1 LTGTKNTG
9 SFNSSQP
16 SQPSQPSQIR
26 FLDSI
31 DEVDRRCWNDLAGDA
46 SPFLKHEFL
55 SALENTGCTSR
66 ETGWQPY
73 HVAAYDSDNS
83 LVAAMPL
90 YQKYNS
96 YGEYV
101 FDWSWAD
108 AYRSNGIPYYP
119 KFLTAIPF
127 TPSVGPR
134 ILHNKQAQEEEISDQ
149 IVTAVLQRAE
159 ELEISS
165 WHVLFPTETESEL
178 LATRGLN
185 TREGSQFHWFNRG
198 YQSFDDF
205 LGALNSRKRKN
216 IRKER
221 QSVAQQGI
229 QFSVVEGSEI
239 DEKLWKHFYVF
250 YQSTYMVRGM
260 QGYLSEDFFLR
271 VAETMPDNIFLVL
284 AKHDEQI
291 IAGALFF
298 RDSKKLYGRYWGSL
312 EEYQF
317 LHFET
322 CFYQGIDY
330 CIRHGLEQ
338 FDAGAQGEHKIQRGF
353 EPIRTLSNHWIR
365 HPAFAEAVDDFLQRE
380 KAYVTRYRQEAG
392 KLLPFK
398 KTDQTG

>member
-1 LTGTKNTG
+1 MPTMYNKEN
-9 SFNSSQP
+9 FQV
-16 SQPSQPSQIR
+16 R
-26 FLDSI
+26 FFDSI
-31 DEVDRRCWNDLAGDA
+31 DEIDRVCWNNLARES

-55 SALENTGCTSR
+55 STLENTACTSK

-73 HVAAYDSDNS
+73 HVAAYDSRNA
-83 LVAAMPL
+83 LVAVMPL

-108 AYRSNGIPYYP
+108 AYRGNGVSYYP

-134 ILHNKQAQEEEISDQ
+134 ILIDPQTPESNVADQ
-149 IVTAVLQRAE
+149 LVMAVLQRAE

-165 WHVLFPTETESEL
+165 WHVLFPTEPESEL
-178 LATRGLN
+178 LATHGLKA
-185 TREGSQFHWFNRG
+185 REGCQFHWFNRD
-198 YQSFDDF
+198 YKSFDDF
-205 LGALNSRKRKN
+205 LSVLNSRKRKN

-221 QSVAQQGI
+221 QAVAQQGI
-229 QFSVVEGSEI
+229 RFFVQEGNEI

-250 YQSTYMVRGM
+250 YQSTYMIRGM
-260 QGYLSEDFFLR
+260 QGYLSENFFIR
-271 VAETMPDNIFLVL
+271 IAEAMPENLFLVL
-284 AKHDEQI
+284 AKTDDQI
-291 IAGALFF
+291 IAAALFF
-298 RDSKKLYGRYWGSL
+298 RDNKKLYGRYWGSL

-365 HPAFAEAVDDFLQRE
+365 HQAFAEAVESFLERE
-380 KAYVTRYRQEAG
+380 QEHIVRYRQEAE

-398 KTDQTG
+398 KSD

>member
-1 LTGTKNTG
+1 LSTAVNKDDLRV
-9 SFNSSQP
+9 Q
-16 SQPSQPSQIR
+16 

-31 DEVDRRCWNDLAGDA
+31 EEIEQQSWRVLASDA
-46 SPFLKHEFL
+46 GPFLQHEFL
-55 SALENTGCTSR
+55 RALENTGCTSR

-73 HVAAYDSDNS
+73 HVAVRDARNS
-83 LVAAMPL
+83 LVAVMPL
-90 YQKYNS
+90 YQKFNS

-127 TPSVGPR
+127 TPSLGPR
-134 ILHNKQAQEEEISDQ
+134 ILVDEQASTDHVVAA
-149 IVTAVLQRAE
+149 IVEAVLQRAE

-165 WHVLFPTETESEL
+165 WHVLFPTEQESEL
-178 LATRGLN
+178 LASSGLK
-185 TREGSQFHWFNRG
+185 TREGCQFHWFNRG

-205 LGALNSRKRKN
+205 LTALNSRKRKN

-221 QSVAQQGI
+221 QAVAQQGI
-229 QFSVVEGSEI
+229 HFTVVEGSDI
-239 DEKLWKHFYVF
+239 DEKLWKHFYAF
-250 YQSTYMVRGM
+250 YQSTYMIRGM
-260 QGYLSEDFFLR
+260 QGYLSEDFFFRIAKL
-271 VAETMPDNIFLVL
+271 MPDNLFLVL
-284 AKHDEQI
+284 AKLDQQV

-298 RDSKKLYGRYWGSL
+298 RDDRKLYGRYWGSL
-312 EEYQF
+312 EDFQF

-330 CIRHGLEQ
+330 CIKHGLQQ

-353 EPIRTLSNHWIR
+353 EPIRTLSNHWIG
-365 HPAFAEAVDDFLQRE
+365 HPGFARAVDDFLERE
-380 KAYVTRYRQEAG
+380 QVHMSRYRQEAG

-398 KTDQTG
+398 KSDQ

>member
-1 LTGTKNTG
+1 M
-9 SFNSSQP
+9 QV
-16 SQPSQPSQIR
+16 R
-26 FLDSI
+26 FVDSI
-31 DEVDRRCWNDLAGDA
+31 DEIDRQHWNSLAADS

-55 SALENTGCTSR
+55 SALENTGCTTR
-66 ETGWQPY
+66 ESGWEPC
-73 HVAAYDSDNS
+73 HVAVYDSKAT
-83 LVAAMPL
+83 LVAVMPL
-90 YQKYNS
+90 YQKFNS

-134 ILHNKQAQEEEISDQ
+134 ILVNEKFHKETVGEQ
-149 IVTAVLQRAE
+149 IVTSVLQRAN

-165 WHVLFPTETESEL
+165 WHVLFPTEQESDL
-178 LATRGLN
+178 LAAQGMKA
-185 TREGSQFHWFNRG
+185 REGCQFHWFNRG
-198 YQSFDDF
+198 YSNFDDF
-205 LGALNSRKRKN
+205 LAALNSRKRKN

-221 QSVAQQGI
+221 QAVAKQDIRFQ
-229 QFSVVEGSEI
+229 VLEGNEI
-239 DEKLWKHFYVF
+239 DEELWKHFYVF

-260 QGYLSEDFFLR
+260 QGYLSEEFFLQI
-271 VAETMPDNIFLVL
+271 AETMPENLFLVVARL
-284 AKHDEQI
+284 EEQI

-298 RDSKKLYGRYWGSL
+298 RDNKKLYGRYWGSL

-330 CIRHGLEQ
+330 CIEHGLEQ

-365 HPAFAEAVDDFLQRE
+365 HPTFAEAVDDFLERE
-380 KAYVTRYRQEAG
+380 QIHIARYREEAG
-392 KLLPFK
+392 RLLPFK
-398 KTDQTG
+398 KSG

>member
-1 LTGTKNTG
+1 MSTTETQEDLQVKFV
-9 SFNSSQP
+9 S
-16 SQPSQPSQIR
+16 
-26 FLDSI
+26 SI
-31 DEVDRRCWNDLAGDA
+31 DEIDAQSWNKLAGIA

-55 SALENTGCTSR
+55 STLENTGCTSR
-66 ETGWQPY
+66 ETGWEPY
-73 HVAAYDSDNS
+73 HVAAFDPQGS

-108 AYRSNGIPYYP
+108 AYRSNGVPYYP

-134 ILHNKQAQEEEISDQ
+134 ILVGDDIRTQAVGDQLVAAVLKRAQE
-149 IVTAVLQRAE
+149 LG
-159 ELEISS
+159 ISS
-165 WHVLFPTETESEL
+165 WHVLFPTGPESEL
-178 LATRGLN
+178 LVAHGLKA
-185 TREGSQFHWFNRG
+185 REGCQFHWFNRD
-198 YQSFDDF
+198 YSSFDDF
-205 LGALNSRKRKN
+205 LAALNSRKRKN

-221 QSVAQQGI
+221 QAVADQGI
-229 QFSVVEGSEI
+229 RFSVVEGDQI

-260 QGYLSEDFFLR
+260 HGYLSEEFFLK
-271 VAETMPDNIFLVL
+271 VAEVMPENLFLVL

-291 IAGALFF
+291 MAGALFF
-298 RDSKKLYGRYWGSL
+298 RDDKKLYGRYWGSL

-330 CIRHGLEQ
+330 CIRHGLQQ

-353 EPIRTLSNHWIR
+353 EPIRTLSNHWIA
-365 HPAFAEAVDDFLQRE
+365 HPTFAEAVDDFLERE
-380 KAYVTRYRQEAG
+380 KTYVTRYRDDAG
-392 KLLPFK
+392 SLLPFK
-398 KTDQTG
+398 KSD